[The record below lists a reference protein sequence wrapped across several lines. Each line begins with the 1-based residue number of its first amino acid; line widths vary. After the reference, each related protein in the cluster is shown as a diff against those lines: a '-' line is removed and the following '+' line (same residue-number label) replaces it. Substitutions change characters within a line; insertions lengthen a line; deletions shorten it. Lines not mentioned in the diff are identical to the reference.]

1 MQEKTCICIEKR
13 LEFEERNEVLSVKIS
28 LENVSP
34 EIKAETIKTFL
45 GILFSEACGDLK
57 LNNS

>member
-1 MQEKTCICIEKR
+1 MNKKTCICIEKR

-28 LENVSP
+28 LENISP
-34 EIKAETIKTFL
+34 EIEAETLKPFL
-45 GILFSEACGDLK
+45 EILFSEACDNLK